1 MPSSDN
7 SCSDDEVVDLNELIP
22 KIRSIR
28 NISLKSLPET
38 DEEMN
43 SEGQVQACAAVTT
56 HKGDYSLTPEHCP
69 ICHEP
74 FDDEVAVLPCK
85 HIFDIRCIRY
95 WAATKFPRTISCPIC
110 RTPITEVLLNVRKED
125 EKQVPMSEIVRDE
138 DIAAA
143 DRDPGDAIFQRI
155 AQSVEI
161 INWQI
166 RQWGRLEARGA
177 LSVTYEPLEYLSTV
191 APLGN
196 GVAQVKRY
204 LSLSIKQQGTRTT
217 STLHRWLEIKYYK
230 ASNTPKFRNLRSR
243 ATSLSHPELNRARKE
258 ADSFK
263 KEYSENRKLINIG
276 DYENHEEHLE
286 ISDRG
291 VQAVTL
297 FKKAR
302 GVETSPPLLGT
313 GATKLKIKWTT
324 RLTERRP
331 TRPDDHPQ
339 TFPQVEPIDVLQ
351 TRGKV
356 RVATEQI
363 RSALAWFRS
372 RNPNDQSTQLDRI
385 TTNILEPCS
394 ADAAQ
399 CDKCPAKHLVGSCLE
414 QWSLVSP

>member
-1 MPSSDN
+1 MSSSEN
-7 SCSDDEVVDLNELIP
+7 SYSDDAVVDLNELIP
-22 KIRSIR
+22 RIRSIR
-28 NISLKSLPET
+28 SISLKSIPEI
-38 DEEMN
+38 DEEMT
-43 SEGQVQACAAVTT
+43 SGGQVQACATVTA
-56 HKGDYSLTPEHCP
+56 HKSDYSLTLEHCP

-74 FDDEVAVLPCK
+74 FNDEVAVLPCK

-95 WAATKFPRTISCPIC
+95 WVATKFPRTITCPTC
-110 RTPITEVLLNVRKED
+110 RTPITEVLLNLWKED
-125 EKQVPMSEIVRDE
+125 EKQVLLSEIVTDE
-138 DIAAA
+138 DIAVAGQ
-143 DRDPGDAIFQRI
+143 DSGEEMFQRI
-155 AQSVEI
+155 VQSVEI

-166 RQWGRLEARGA
+166 MQWERIEARGA

-196 GVAQVKRY
+196 GVAQVKRH
-204 LSLSIKQQGTRTT
+204 LSLSIKQQGIRTT
-217 STLHRWLEIKYYK
+217 STLHRWLGIKYYK

-243 ATSLSHPELNRARKE
+243 ATSLSHPELNRARQE
-258 ADSFK
+258 ADGFK

-276 DYENHEEHLE
+276 GYESREEHLD

-291 VQAVTL
+291 VQAISL

-324 RLTERRP
+324 RLTERGP

-339 TFPQVEPIDVLQ
+339 IFAQVESIDVLQ

-372 RNPNDQSTQLDRI
+372 HNPNDQSTQLDRI

-394 ADAAQ
+394 ADAVQ
-399 CDKCPAKHLVGSCLE
+399 CDKCPAKHLVSSCLE